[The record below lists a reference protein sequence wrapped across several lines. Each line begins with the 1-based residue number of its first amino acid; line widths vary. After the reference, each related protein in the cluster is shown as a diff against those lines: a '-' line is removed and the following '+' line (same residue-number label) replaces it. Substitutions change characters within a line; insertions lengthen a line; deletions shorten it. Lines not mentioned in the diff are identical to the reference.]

1 MDMSSNRWHIT
12 KLLLIL
18 GSICSVHAVSSTVF
32 RSKRQ
37 TYNYDESLKQ
47 YARPHPRTR
56 IMTGTIGR
64 YAPHEWPSWY
74 TRTLSKWNGEFHLG
88 PFHPNDVLY
97 EKYQRLK
104 NQILNSNKLL
114 LRQ

>member
-1 MDMSSNRWHIT
+1 MYCIIS
-12 KLLLIL
+12 
-18 GSICSVHAVSSTVF
+18 GSICFIHAIPSTIL

-37 TYNYDESLKQ
+37 THIYDESLKQ

-64 YAPHEWPSWY
+64 YAPHEWPNWY

-88 PFHPNDVLY
+88 PYHPNDVLY

-114 LRQ
+114 PRQ